1 MKCPYNKMQFC
12 HMVMGSI
19 KHTKSIHNAST
30 MKKIRSRFWFLV
42 HMCEA
47 TSGIH
52 VNTDNGPMKFLFGH
66 QVMFVVFVFLKF
78 VEVKT
83 QTTCS
88 LQMTTR
94 LHMLV
99 IQV

>member
-1 MKCPYNKMQFC
+1 
-12 HMVMGSI
+12 
-19 KHTKSIHNAST
+19 
-30 MKKIRSRFWFLV
+30 
-42 HMCEA
+42 
-47 TSGIH
+47 
-52 VNTDNGPMKFLFGH
+52 VNTDNGPVKFLFGH

-88 LQMTTR
+88 LRMTTR

-99 IQV
+99 IHV